1 MHNGILNCADS
12 EDEVFCRIADPQWN
26 DAYHD
31 RFLSDIDIDPPTT
44 VTAPLLI
51 KNIEYIESLKCER

>member
-1 MHNGILNCADS
+1 MCNGILNCANG
-12 EDEVFCRIADPQWN
+12 EDEVFFRIADPPCN

-31 RFLSDIDIDPPTT
+31 QFLLGINIYPPTT

>member
-1 MHNGILNCADS
+1 MHNGILNCAD
-12 EDEVFCRIADPQWN
+12 DEYEVLCRIADPPWN

-31 RFLSDIDIDPPTT
+31 QFLLDIDIDPPTT

-51 KNIEYIESLKCER
+51 KNIEYIESLKYER